1 MEMNMN
7 MKLEKE
13 IRKIKFLRMIDEDE
27 YEKKLE
33 KIFQDYDF
41 KIKKRIESDSFEIF
55 VENKE
60 IIVLYMKE
68 GKKITTIAVEIF

>member
-1 MEMNMN
+1 MYT
-7 MKLEKE
+7 LEQAIK
-13 IRKIKFLRMIDEDE
+13 KIKFLRMIEEDE
-27 YEKKLE
+27 YEKKLK

-55 VENKE
+55 VGNKE

-68 GKKITTIAVEIF
+68 ENKITTIAAEIF

>member
-1 MEMNMN
+1 MYT
-7 MKLEKE
+7 LEQAIK
-13 IRKIKFLRMIDEDE
+13 KIKFLRMIEKNE

-55 VENKE
+55 VGNKK
-60 IIVLYMKE
+60 IIVLYMRE
-68 GKKITTIAVEIF
+68 GNKITTIAVEIF

>member
-1 MEMNMN
+1 MYT
-7 MKLEKE
+7 LEQAIK
-13 IRKIKFLRMIDEDE
+13 KIKFLRMIEENE

-68 GKKITTIAVEIF
+68 ENKITTIVAEIF

>member
-1 MEMNMN
+1 MYT
-7 MKLEKE
+7 LEQAIK
-13 IRKIKFLRMIDEDE
+13 KIKFLRMIEENE

-68 GKKITTIAVEIF
+68 ENKITTIAVEIF

>member
-1 MEMNMN
+1 MYT
-7 MKLEKE
+7 LEQAIK
-13 IRKIKFLRMIDEDE
+13 KIKFLRMIEENE

-68 GKKITTIAVEIF
+68 ENKITTIAAEIF

>member
-1 MEMNMN
+1 MYT
-7 MKLEKE
+7 LEQAIK
-13 IRKIKFLRMIDEDE
+13 KIKFLRMIEENE

-41 KIKKRIESDSFEIF
+41 KIKKRTESDSFEIF

-60 IIVLYMKE
+60 IIVLYMRE
-68 GKKITTIAVEIF
+68 GNKITTIAVEIF

>member
-1 MEMNMN
+1 MYT
-7 MKLEKE
+7 LEQAIK
-13 IRKIKFLRMIDEDE
+13 KIKFLRMIEENE

-41 KIKKRIESDSFEIF
+41 KIKKRTESDSFEIF

-60 IIVLYMKE
+60 IIVLYMRE
-68 GKKITTIAVEIF
+68 ENKITTIAVEIF

>member
-1 MEMNMN
+1 
-7 MKLEKE
+7 
-13 IRKIKFLRMIDEDE
+13 MIEENE

-68 GKKITTIAVEIF
+68 ENKITTIAAEIF